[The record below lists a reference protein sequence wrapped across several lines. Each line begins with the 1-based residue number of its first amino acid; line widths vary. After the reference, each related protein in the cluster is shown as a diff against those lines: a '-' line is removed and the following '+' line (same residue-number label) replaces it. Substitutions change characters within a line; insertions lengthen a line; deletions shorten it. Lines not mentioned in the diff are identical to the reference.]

1 MNENEVEE
9 IVNAGNPEQQPAV
22 SEPQP
27 QPEQEPAPNTGNA
40 FSWQEPALQFDTQD
54 ALAASNAVGD
64 AELRAMVLL
73 MWVNDLAEKA
83 SKRLEELARQDGLEF
98 SDEELTQMGSEA
110 LFKYNGDVDAAY
122 SVYALPRLRSK
133 FNQPK
138 QEEETPVEAG
148 ADTMQRIILAGY
160 SKR

>member
-1 MNENEVEE
+1 MNENEVQE
-9 IVNAGNPEQQPAV
+9 IVNAGNMEQQAAV

-27 QPEQEPAPNTGNA
+27 QPEQEPSPSSDTA
-40 FSWQEPALQFDTQD
+40 FGWQEPAAPFDAQD
-54 ALAASNAVGD
+54 ALDAANAVGD

-83 SKRLEELARQDGLEF
+83 AKRLEELARQDGLEF
-98 SDEELTQMGSEA
+98 SDEELTQMGTDA

-148 ADTMQRIILAGY
+148 ADTIQRIILAGY
-160 SKR
+160 GKR